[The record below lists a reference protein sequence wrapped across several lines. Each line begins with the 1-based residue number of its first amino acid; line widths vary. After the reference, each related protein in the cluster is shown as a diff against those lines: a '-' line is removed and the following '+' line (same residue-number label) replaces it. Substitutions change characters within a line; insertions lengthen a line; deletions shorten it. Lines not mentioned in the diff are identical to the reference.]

1 MAALGESGP
10 DSSSD
15 DPFERLGL
23 SRDAGFDQVQ
33 AAKVRCLDEASGD
46 DQARARIEAAYDA
59 VLMARLRD
67 RQQGQVSAAAAT
79 ASEREASAG
88 SMPSLPAQAP
98 MTGVFATLRN
108 KLPDP
113 SQSLSG
119 LKLDW
124 ALVEGQGRSVRI
136 IAGIIGVALLVLSA
150 SSIQL
155 VLALA
160 TIGAFL
166 SQIRRGRRPLASLG
180 WTLLVLSI
188 GLAAGSLL
196 NLALSPTAI
205 EQLGLNPLQIQALP
219 AGLLLMLS
227 YFSELMLMSKPYW
240 WRKKCRR

>member
-59 VLMARLRD
+59 VLRARLRD

-119 LKLDW
+119 LKPDW

-219 AGLLLMLS
+219 AGLLLWAAAL
-227 YFSELMLMSKPYW
+227 FLA
-240 WRKKCRR
+240 

>member
-119 LKLDW
+119 LKPDW

-219 AGLLLMLS
+219 AGLLLWAAAL
-227 YFSELMLMSKPYW
+227 FLA
-240 WRKKCRR
+240 